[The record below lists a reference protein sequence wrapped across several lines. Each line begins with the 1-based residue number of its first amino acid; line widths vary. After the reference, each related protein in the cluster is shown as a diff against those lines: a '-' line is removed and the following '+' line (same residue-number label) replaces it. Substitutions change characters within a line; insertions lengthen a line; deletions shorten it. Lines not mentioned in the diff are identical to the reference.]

1 VEGVVA
7 VPRRTLEEARKCK
20 GELNNTQSNLWSAVV
35 GETGGGKRRCTC
47 NELPVWNAHQTNMA
61 EKDTAS
67 LCDTELSDREKRKE
81 DG

>member
-1 VEGVVA
+1 VEGGVA
-7 VPRRTLEEARKCK
+7 VPRRTLEVAGKRK
-20 GELNNTQSNLWSAVV
+20 GELDNPQRSQWLMDA
-35 GETGGGKRRCTC
+35 EHADERCTC

-67 LCDTELSDREKRKE
+67 LCDTELSYLVKKKE